1 MVKVGKKPS
10 ISTPTLQPVPDWLIN
25 AMQGLCYWIGHHQA
39 YYRFYPLFEGA
50 ISGELCKLIGSKVSG
65 NGFLQCEGYYQDYM
79 DDRTRSRMDLFVAD
93 SSHSG
98 ALSQQ
103 DDPRRCAIEVKR
115 GSAGKR
121 EIDQDIARLLELKRA
136 DPSIQTYLLIVSET
150 SLPKQYDWFATKSEG
165 GIDLKANPSKFT
177 ICNANNEA
185 IGYFKVRRV
194 CKAMSSL
201 SPKQVHSAVLVEVLT
216 K

>member
-1 MVKVGKKPS
+1 MVKQAKLPPRS
-10 ISTPTLQPVPDWLIN
+10 SSTLQPVPDWLSN
-25 AMQGLCYWIGHHQA
+25 AMQGLCYWIGHHHA

-65 NGFLQCEGYYQDYM
+65 NGILHCEAYYQDYM
-79 DDRTRSRMDLFVAD
+79 DDKSRSRVDLFVAD
-93 SSHSG
+93 N
-98 ALSQQ
+98 LSNPDAQ
-103 DDPRRCAIEVKR
+103 RRCAIEVKR
-115 GSAGKR
+115 GSTSKR

-150 SLPKQYDWFATKSEG
+150 TLPKQYDWFATKRAG
-165 GIDLKANPSKFT
+165 GIDLKANLAKFT
-177 ICNANNEA
+177 ICNASNKA

-201 SPKQVHSAVLVEVLT
+201 TPKQVHSAVLVEVFA